1 MMKYQIIVFTIAVG
15 NVAPAIAHECRDGS
29 RVKCMAVTAKSML
42 NAPRAVGGYS
52 ATGSPFCT
60 PDGKKVYCLKDHSYH
75 RCADGEEPCCQDGSN
90 PSHNGA
96 SEGDSSNYQCS
107 ASSEE
112 TTAQTPVQIVLDDME
127 HKSESLMQ
135 NAFEGSY
142 APCMV
147 DAWNGQF
154 HHDWARNKG
163 EASYSFKVNVPV
175 SGCYKLEE
183 YHPGGQ
189 YTCSRYL
196 PRNARLDVKYGEG
209 KSTTLY
215 VNQAVDGAKWNMVAS
230 FEFQKGIEGE
240 LLMRNHNA
248 EQCAMSTCFWVVD
261 AFRLTRTSEHCG
273 ESDPEP
279 EPEPKKVPG
288 LPATTN
294 EGDPQP
300 ELEPK
305 KVLGLSATTN
315 EGRSGSLLLQASWSG
330 LGSVQLEIEEHKS
343 IVETVLAAHLG
354 HTSVEVLSISKQ
366 GRRLHGQG
374 EHAEHL
380 KIDFVARDEIVGSS
394 SQKSLR
400 QALQEAFDQKAVG
413 ITFHSAIVSWAS
425 PSAPEDVRSCTI
437 LYVIVA
443 AVVGIALLSGLGLFI
458 CRHRAKRDVAG
469 DASAQKNVMHEED
482 ARMTKNFINLEST
495 SDEKKEV
502 NEEKDVDGK
511 EIDCEVLSI
520 STGTPCSD
528 DENSEG
534 SNITP
539 SNSLQQESEIV
550 VAGHV
555 IQDL

>member
-1 MMKYQIIVFTIAVG
+1 
-15 NVAPAIAHECRDGS
+15 
-29 RVKCMAVTAKSML
+29 
-42 NAPRAVGGYS
+42 
-52 ATGSPFCT
+52 
-60 PDGKKVYCLKDHSYH
+60 
-75 RCADGEEPCCQDGSN
+75 
-90 PSHNGA
+90 
-96 SEGDSSNYQCS
+96 
-107 ASSEE
+107 
-112 TTAQTPVQIVLDDME
+112 
-127 HKSESLMQ
+127 MQ

>member
-1 MMKYQIIVFTIAVG
+1 
-15 NVAPAIAHECRDGS
+15 
-29 RVKCMAVTAKSML
+29 MAVTAESMHDAPSASGGKSAM
-42 NAPRAVGGYS
+42 
-52 ATGSPFCT
+52 GSPFCT
-60 PDGKKVYCLKDHSYH
+60 PAGKKVYCLKGHSYH
-75 RCADGEEPCCQDGSN
+75 QCADGEEPCCQDGSN

-96 SEGDSSNYQCS
+96 YQGDSSNYQCS

-112 TTAQTPVQIVLDDME
+112 TTAQTAVQIVLDDME
-127 HKSESLMQ
+127 HKSESLLQ

-196 PRNARLDVKYGEG
+196 PQNARLDVKYGEG

-215 VNQAVDGAKWNMVAS
+215 INQAKDGAKWNMVAS
-230 FEFQKGIEGE
+230 FEFQNGIEGE

-279 EPEPKKVPG
+279 EPEPKKVLG

-300 ELEPK
+300 DLEPK
-305 KVLGLSATTN
+305 KVLGVTATTN
-315 EGRSGSLLLQASWSG
+315 EERFGSLLLQASWSG
-330 LGSVQLEIEEHKS
+330 LGSVHLEIEEHKG
-343 IVETVLAAHLG
+343 IVETVLAAQLG

-374 EHAEHL
+374 GHAEHL
-380 KIDFVARDEIVGSS
+380 KIDFVARDEVVGSS

-400 QALQEAFDQKAVG
+400 QALQEAFDQKSVG

-425 PSAPEDVRSCTI
+425 PSSP
-437 LYVIVA
+437 
-443 AVVGIALLSGLGLFI
+443 ALS
-458 CRHRAKRDVAG
+458 V
-469 DASAQKNVMHEED
+469 
-482 ARMTKNFINLEST
+482 
-495 SDEKKEV
+495 
-502 NEEKDVDGK
+502 
-511 EIDCEVLSI
+511 
-520 STGTPCSD
+520 
-528 DENSEG
+528 
-534 SNITP
+534 
-539 SNSLQQESEIV
+539 
-550 VAGHV
+550 
-555 IQDL
+555 